1 MSSQLA
7 RNFELNGGE
16 TTIGDSTDY
25 DAIQMEKKRLD
36 ALKPAGPK
44 KSDMM
49 VRVTSGFFVAA
60 TYILTYHLGVLYQ
73 CLFI

>member
-7 RNFELNGGE
+7 RDFELNGGE

-25 DAIQMEKKRLD
+25 DAIQTEKKRLD
-36 ALKPAGPK
+36 ALKPAAPK
-44 KSDMM
+44 KGDMHI
-49 VRVTSGFFVAA
+49 RIPSGFLVAA
-60 TYILTYHLGVLYQ
+60 TFILTYHLGVLYQ